1 MPSEN
6 PVLRSHADLII
17 KAALQ
22 AVDPKRAVHQHV
34 SIEGKVL
41 RCGTHTFDLSDY
53 KRILITGAGKAAA
66 PMAAAVEEI
75 MGDLLSG
82 GIVVVK
88 DGHVIPVEKTIILE
102 ASHPVP
108 DERGVKAAEAIMSLV
123 ENNADETTLFINL
136 ISGGAS
142 ALLTAPAP
150 GITLD
155 DKQEVTR
162 LLLECGAEIQE
173 INAVRKHLSAVK
185 GGNLARLAGN
195 STILSLVISDVI
207 HDRLDTIGSG
217 PAFPD
222 RTTWQDARNIL
233 EKYGLW
239 GKVPESVRK
248 RIEGGLA
255 GAIPDTPHENDP
267 CFMGVTTCII
277 ASNRQALQAAAAEAG
292 KAGYRTLVLSSSISG
307 ETRDIAQM
315 HAAIAREITESG
327 NPAPRPCCI
336 ISGGETTVTMG
347 DKHGKGGRNQEFAL
361 AAACEISGLENLL
374 ILSVGTDGTD
384 GPTDAAGAMV
394 TGDTLRKAEEKGLD
408 ARQYLKMHDAYT
420 LFHKLDQLIITGP
433 TMTNV
438 MDIHVILA
446 GRESNQK

>member
-6 PVLRSHADLII
+6 PALRSHADIII
-17 KAALQ
+17 KAALD
-22 AVDPKRAVHQHV
+22 AVDPGNAVKKHL
-34 SIEGKVL
+34 SIKGKVL
-41 RCGTHTFDLSDY
+41 RCATHTFDLSDY
-53 KRILITGAGKAAA
+53 RKIFVIGAGKAAA
-66 PMAAAVEEI
+66 PMAAAVEDI
-75 MGDLLSG
+75 FKDLLSG

-88 DGHVIPVEKTIILE
+88 DGHVCPVKKTTILE

-108 DERGVKAAEAIMSLV
+108 DERSVKAANAIMELV
-123 ENNADETTLFINL
+123 EKNADDTTLFINL

-142 ALLTAPAP
+142 ALLSAPAP

-155 DKQEVTR
+155 DKQTVNR

-185 GGNLARLAGN
+185 GGNLARLAGS
-195 STILSLVISDVI
+195 STMLSLVISDVI

-233 EKYGLW
+233 EKYDLW
-239 GKVPESVRK
+239 DRVPESVQK
-248 RIEGGLA
+248 RIEQGIA
-255 GAIPDTPHENDP
+255 GKIPDTPCENDP
-267 CFMGVTTCII
+267 SFMGVTTCVI
-277 ASNRQALQAAAAEAG
+277 ASNRQALMAAAAEARR
-292 KAGYRTLVLSSSISG
+292 AGYDTLVLSSSISG
-307 ETRDIAQM
+307 ETIHIAKM
-315 HAAIAREITESG
+315 HAAIAREITETG
-327 NPAPRPCCI
+327 NPAPPPCCI

-347 DKHGKGGRNQEFAL
+347 EKHGTGGRNQEFAL

-394 TGDTLRKAEEKGLD
+394 TGDTLRKARGKGLD
-408 ARQYLKMHDAYT
+408 ALKYLETHDAYT
-420 LFHKLDQLIITGP
+420 FFRALDQLVITGP

-446 GRESNQK
+446 GA